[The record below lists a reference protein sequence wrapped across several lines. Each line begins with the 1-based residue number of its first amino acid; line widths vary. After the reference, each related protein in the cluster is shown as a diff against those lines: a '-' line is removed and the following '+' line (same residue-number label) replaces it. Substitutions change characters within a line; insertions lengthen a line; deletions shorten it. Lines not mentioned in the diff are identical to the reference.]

1 MPKLQECSKMI
12 TDHGQFKRPHY
23 NKCSPVKEIPQLT
36 DDLFIDAHRIG
47 DKPKETVR
55 IIHYKFEK
63 GKLVEEEM
71 ELSLYHFE
79 ILRRYF
85 DNRTRQ
91 IAELAKSVENG
102 TNEKRVWYAGK
113 WHKKQVKE
121 EHSNLPEGVTD
132 EDIG

>member
-12 TDHGQFKRPHY
+12 TAHGQFNRPHY

-47 DKPKETVR
+47 VKPKETVR

-71 ELSLYHFE
+71 
-79 ILRRYF
+79 
-85 DNRTRQ
+85 
-91 IAELAKSVENG
+91 
-102 TNEKRVWYAGK
+102 
-113 WHKKQVKE
+113 
-121 EHSNLPEGVTD
+121 
-132 EDIG
+132 